1 MNERNEHEDA
11 FDVLLGQSLRKTFED
26 ADEFPFEAL
35 FFELLDFLLETWLAS
50 FLEGWPL
57 I

>member
-1 MNERNEHEDA
+1 MNERYEHEDA

-35 FFELLDFLLETWLAS
+35 FFELLDFLLETLLAS